1 MTSRDLGMAA
11 IGGVFLLLG
20 LSIVLSFHESM
31 ILKDCQQIG
40 VTRLDGKVVQCH
52 ISETKDD

>member
-11 IGGVFLLLG
+11 IGGVFLLLV
-20 LSIVLSFHESM
+20 LLLVLSFHESM

-40 VTRLDGKVVQCH
+40 VTRLDGKVVQCWVR
-52 ISETKDD
+52 EQTP